1 MPFFFLLAAAF
12 LHVHKHVSMSSWVWP
27 VFLVHISCFIKVFK
41 DMGVKAI
48 VVGEHNMWAYF
59 QIRDY
64 RLLGFNVLL
73 WIQQLAI
80 SSNASPSFYIPATPS
95 SGMVFL
101 KRMLLSIFTSDY
113 RVEGLVSLLR
123 RDFFLNDKNIQFKH
137 FCVERMY
144 ISLCLKKK
152 KGRAGRGLVGWLEKI
167 TWKFG
172 PIPSQ
177 FISSSPSFPL
187 FLSPSPS
194 GFQKCVSRCLSP
206 CL

>member
-1 MPFFFLLAAAF
+1 M
-12 LHVHKHVSMSSWVWP
+12 
-27 VFLVHISCFIKVFK
+27 
-41 DMGVKAI
+41 
-48 VVGEHNMWAYF
+48 
-59 QIRDY
+59 
-64 RLLGFNVLL
+64 LL

-113 RVEGLVSLLR
+113 RVQGLVSLLR
-123 RDFFLNDKNIQFKH
+123 RDFFKLQKHTVQALLCGKNVH
-137 FCVERMY
+137 FSVFE
-144 ISLCLKKK
+144 KKK

>member
-1 MPFFFLLAAAF
+1 
-12 LHVHKHVSMSSWVWP
+12 
-27 VFLVHISCFIKVFK
+27 
-41 DMGVKAI
+41 MGVKAI

-123 RDFFLNDKNIQFKH
+123 RDFL
-137 FCVERMY
+137 
-144 ISLCLKKK
+144 
-152 KGRAGRGLVGWLEKI
+152 
-167 TWKFG
+167 
-172 PIPSQ
+172 
-177 FISSSPSFPL
+177 
-187 FLSPSPS
+187 
-194 GFQKCVSRCLSP
+194 
-206 CL
+206 

>member
-1 MPFFFLLAAAF
+1 MFPFSDCWLCNIVLPSIVTHRLLLLFNFKIVMPFFFLLAAAF

-48 VVGEHNMWAYF
+48 VVGEHNTWAYF

-123 RDFFLNDKNIQFKH
+123 RDFF
-137 FCVERMY
+137 
-144 ISLCLKKK
+144 
-152 KGRAGRGLVGWLEKI
+152 
-167 TWKFG
+167 
-172 PIPSQ
+172 
-177 FISSSPSFPL
+177 
-187 FLSPSPS
+187 
-194 GFQKCVSRCLSP
+194 
-206 CL
+206 

>member
-1 MPFFFLLAAAF
+1 M
-12 LHVHKHVSMSSWVWP
+12 
-27 VFLVHISCFIKVFK
+27 
-41 DMGVKAI
+41 
-48 VVGEHNMWAYF
+48 
-59 QIRDY
+59 
-64 RLLGFNVLL
+64 LL

-152 KGRAGRGLVGWLEKI
+152 KKGRAGRGLVGWLEKI